1 MAKSIHLA
9 GRGSSQIVLNG
20 KRLNHLRNDTIKVK
34 GIPYH
39 HGKSSDAIS
48 QIVPIPDDPIDP
60 APIPDPYDG
69 IDITKIT
76 LIKLDENMNPM
87 PDHVY
92 HYDSGQEAFL
102 HFNNSVDIDSAD
114 DRYDMI
120 VAEDTPGSV
129 FERPS
134 MFASILYL
142 HKVHV
147 KLKYDNA
154 LNHSLFISNYSGLF
168 ANCVNLETA
177 IFDDDTVLGM
187 PPSCFYGCTSLKTVR
202 LPAVYTDHTNN
213 YSIDQGAFS
222 GCTSLEEI
230 TIPRTVEEIRD
241 SAFANTKIKRLQ
253 FTNRLLELD
262 DNALKDMHELEE
274 VVFDPDL
281 TWLDTDAANDT
292 TWLSLGDSV
301 FANCEKLKS
310 ITFPFRYMDVGDYSL
325 TSGVKARPFKDSY
338 LEDITFRNHII
349 GERNHKGYYQND
361 YSIISNIQQEAF
373 NGCTHL
379 KNVKLGFRF
388 SRIDTDAFKGLS
400 NFNLILDWPQGYT
413 DKQSTTESL
422 HRELDNITSETIT
435 SWGASDVT
443 VSYTGFIPDHGSST
457 DDTDGN
463 GYNHYSNS

>member
-1 MAKSIHLA
+1 MPRTIHLV
-9 GRGSSQIVLNG
+9 GGSLPSNG
-20 KRLNHLRNDTIKVK
+20 DPRRLNHLINGSLVKIKTRMPYNGNPITIQDESINPTPV
-34 GIPYH
+34 
-39 HGKSSDAIS
+39 
-48 QIVPIPDDPIDP
+48 
-60 APIPDPYDG
+60 PDPYDG

-92 HYDSGQEAFL
+92 HYDRGQQAFR
-102 HFNNSVDIDSAD
+102 HFADAVDIDGPD

-120 VAEDTPGSV
+120 IAEDTPGPAIEQS
-129 FERPS
+129 FTGNP
-134 MFASILYL
+134 FL

-147 KLKYDNA
+147 KLKYDDD
-154 LNHSLFISNYSGLF
+154 HSLFITPGLF
-168 ANCVNLETA
+168 ANCVNLETV
-177 IFDDDTVLGM
+177 IFDDDTVVGM
-187 PPSCFYGCTSLKTVR
+187 PASCFYGCTSLKTVR
-202 LPAVYTDHTNN
+202 LPAVYTDHYNN
-213 YSIDQGAFS
+213 SYPIGQGAFS

-230 TIPRTVEEIRD
+230 TIPRAVYTIYD

-253 FTNRLLELD
+253 FTNRLAELD

-281 TWLDTDAANDT
+281 TWLDTDASDNT
-292 TWLSLGDSV
+292 TWLRLGDSV

-310 ITFPFRYMDVGDYSL
+310 ITFPFRYMDVGDYSP

-338 LEDITFRNHII
+338 LEDVTFRNHII
-349 GERNHKGYYQND
+349 GERNHKGYRQND
-361 YSIISNIQQEAF
+361 YSLLGEIQREAF

-388 SRIDTDAFKGLS
+388 GVIQTDAFKGLS

-413 DKQSTTESL
+413 DNGSAIESL

-443 VSYTGFIPDHGSST
+443 VSYTGFIPDHGSSF

-463 GYNHYSNS
+463 GYNHYSNP